1 MYLNTWFAL
10 VLVPSQIY
18 LWILF
23 WGTTLFSYYVNTF
36 SHAASGQTQ
45 NLRDG
50 LRCGLVV
57 ESKLSMCETKRKM
70 WERKKGG
77 RDGERKGGSIKLGE
91 ANLAFL
97 QIFCMLVAKRRK
109 CHSHQQHWKS
119 ICLLRLKCLARNPYN
134 SYFFFKRKKYER
146 I

>member
-1 MYLNTWFAL
+1 M
-10 VLVPSQIY
+10 
-18 LWILF
+18 
-23 WGTTLFSYYVNTF
+23 
-36 SHAASGQTQ
+36 
-45 NLRDG
+45 
-50 LRCGLVV
+50 
-57 ESKLSMCETKRKM
+57 
-70 WERKKGG
+70 RKKEGRE

-134 SYFFFKRKKYER
+134 SYFFSREKMRGFKGRLAHPEEIASLVKCFATQV
-146 I
+146 